1 MILRARCTKNSSK
14 IVKTSKKTW
23 LGTHP
28 SGTHK
33 PASREGTKFS
43 SAEAVYGA
51 QPILPGQ
58 FLAPRSSQC
67 PLWEDSHAYWTSFHS
82 RPTAAARRPAPSQTR
97 PGTQKWACPTTGG
110 RLWRPVPGPEEVTPL
125 LQAAGRRSD
134 RHLLYT
140 QAQTLQI
147 TPWRTVGCS
156 DFDFFHILRF
166 NNKKFVSTSSMVC
179 GNFGKNRKCLFFGM
193 I

>member
-1 MILRARCTKNSSK
+1 MN
-14 IVKTSKKTW
+14 
-23 LGTHP
+23 
-28 SGTHK
+28 

-43 SAEAVYGA
+43 SAEAVNGA

-82 RPTAAARRPAPSQTR
+82 RPLAVARRPAPSQTC
-97 PGTQKWACPTTGG
+97 PGTQRWACPTTGS
-110 RLWRPVPGPEEVTPL
+110 RLWRPVPGPGEVTPQ
-125 LQAAGRRSD
+125 LQAAGQRSD

-156 DFDFFHILRF
+156 DLTFFIFWGLTTKIFFQLHPWCAEI
-166 NNKKFVSTSSMVC
+166 
-179 GNFGKNRKCLFFGM
+179 FGKNW
-193 I
+193 